1 MNNPL
6 NTPQGFD
13 FDFDFG
19 GVSRRTLVDSA
30 RQTLQALDE
39 ELGAPEER
47 KRGITLPGSEEA
59 PAAPGAPVPAGE
71 TVNAADAL
79 LAQLND
85 QRVDFS
91 DYVDIY
97 PLREKNFTDHGL
109 AVPVRFKDLSKKSNF
124 YWIRFPIFYQNK
136 PNMPF
141 NKIECA
147 LEFNPGEMDGY
158 RRPRAMLLLPDR
170 KFSNLLELTDSLTM
184 KIGENFEFE
193 ASTGD
198 VQIEA
203 GSVKAGGK
211 AGVDVATAGNLG
223 LAVGPFTYTLKKAKV
238 ENSSPGAEKV
248 FWRVTGSEFFQD
260 SVPQFVVV
268 LQVPKEVASVRV
280 AAALQAYSYFNLA
293 AAGVGDVL
301 RYLGERVANFFRAG
315 APVRDTQEWD
325 ISRSL

>member
-1 MNNPL
+1 MDNPQ

-30 RQTLQALDE
+30 RQTLHALDE
-39 ELGAPEER
+39 ELGTADEVR
-47 KRGITLPGSEEA
+47 RGMKVPGEA
-59 PAAPGAPVPAGE
+59 EAPGAPAPAPEG
-71 TVNAADAL
+71 TVSAADAL

-109 AVPVRFKDLSKKSNF
+109 AVPPRFKDLSKQSNF
-124 YWIRFPIFYQNK
+124 YWVRFPIFYQNK
-136 PNMPF
+136 PNTPY

-147 LEFNPGEMDGY
+147 LEFNPGEADGFK
-158 RRPRAMLLLPDR
+158 RPRAMLLLPDR
-170 KFSNLLELTDSLTM
+170 KFSNLLELTDSLSV

-193 ASTGD
+193 AATGD
-198 VQIEA
+198 IQVSA
-203 GSVKAGGK
+203 GGAKAGGK

-268 LQVPKEVASVRV
+268 LQVPKGVASVRI

-293 AAGVGDVL
+293 AAGIGDVL

-315 APVRDTQEWD
+315 APVRDTHEWD

>member
-1 MNNPL
+1 MDHSQD
-6 NTPQGFD
+6 TPQGFD

-19 GVSRRTLVDSA
+19 GLSRSTLVDSA
-30 RQTLQALDE
+30 RQTIHALDE
-39 ELGAPEER
+39 ELGAEEGVR
-47 KRGITLPGSEEA
+47 RGMEVPGA
-59 PAAPGAPVPAGE
+59 PPAPGAPVPAGE
-71 TVNAADAL
+71 TVNAAETL
-79 LAQLND
+79 LAELNE
-85 QRVDFS
+85 QRANFS

-109 AVPVRFKDLSKKSNF
+109 AVPVRFRELSKKSNF
-124 YWIRFPIFYQNK
+124 YWVRFPIFYQNK
-136 PNMPF
+136 PNTPF

-170 KFSNLLELTDSLTM
+170 KFTNLLELSDSLSV

-193 ASTGD
+193 AATTDMHVSTP
-198 VQIEA
+198 A
-203 GSVKAGGK
+203 GTVGGK

-238 ENSSPGAEKV
+238 ENSSPGAERV
-248 FWRVTGSEFFQD
+248 FWRVTGSEFFQE

-268 LQVPKEVASVRV
+268 LQVPKDVTNVRI
-280 AAALQAYSYFNLA
+280 AAALQAYSFFNLA
-293 AAGVGDVL
+293 AAGIGDVL
-301 RYLGERVANFFRAG
+301 RYLGERVASFFKAG

>member
-1 MNNPL
+1 MDNPQDA
-6 NTPQGFD
+6 PQGFD

-19 GVSRRTLVDSA
+19 GVSRRTLVESA
-30 RQTLQALDE
+30 RQTLHALDE
-39 ELGAPEER
+39 ELGATEDVRRGMKVPGEE
-47 KRGITLPGSEEA
+47 GA
-59 PAAPGAPVPAGE
+59 PAAPGAPAGE
-71 TVNAADAL
+71 TATAADAL
-79 LAQLND
+79 LAQLNE

-124 YWIRFPIFYQNK
+124 YWVRFPIYYQNK
-136 PNMPF
+136 LNMPF

-147 LEFNPGEMDGY
+147 LEFNPGETDGFK
-158 RRPRAMLLLPDR
+158 RPRAMLLLPDR
-170 KFSNLLELTDSLTM
+170 KFSNLLELTDSLTV

-198 VQIEA
+198 MQVSA
-203 GSVKAGGK
+203 GNATVGGK

-268 LQVPKEVASVRV
+268 LQVPKEVDSVRI

-293 AAGVGDVL
+293 AAGLGEAL

>member
-1 MNNPL
+1 MDHPQDA
-6 NTPQGFD
+6 PQGLD

-30 RQTLQALDE
+30 RQTIRALDE
-39 ELGAPEER
+39 ELGAADEVR
-47 KRGITLPGSEEA
+47 RGMRVPGEAEA
-59 PAAPGAPVPAGE
+59 PGQPAGE
-71 TVNAADAL
+71 TVSAADAL

-85 QRVDFS
+85 QRASFS

-109 AVPVRFKDLSKKSNF
+109 AVPVRFQELAKKSNF
-124 YWIRFPIFYQNK
+124 YWIRFPIFYQNR
-136 PNMPF
+136 PNTPY

-147 LEFNPGEMDGY
+147 LEFNPGEADGF
-158 RRPRAMLLLPDR
+158 RRPRAMLMLPDR
-170 KFSNLLELTDSLTM
+170 KFTNLLELSDSLTM
-184 KIGENFEFE
+184 KIGESFEFE
-193 ASTGD
+193 AATGD
-198 VQIEA
+198 MQLGA
-203 GSVKAGGK
+203 GGAKAGGK

-238 ENSSPGAEKV
+238 ENSSPGAERV
-248 FWRVTGSEFFQD
+248 FWRVTGSEFFQE

-268 LQVPKEVASVRV
+268 LKVPKEVTSVRI

-293 AAGVGDVL
+293 AAGLGDVL

-315 APVRDTQEWD
+315 APVRDAQEWD